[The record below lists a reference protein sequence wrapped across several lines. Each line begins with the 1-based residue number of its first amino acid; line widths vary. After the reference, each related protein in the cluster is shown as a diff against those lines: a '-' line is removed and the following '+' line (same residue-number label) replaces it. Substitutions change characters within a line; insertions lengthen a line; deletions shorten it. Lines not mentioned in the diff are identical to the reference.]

1 MRILIVEDDNILADG
16 LLRSMREAK
25 YAADCLTNGEDADN
39 VLLQEAHDLVILDL
53 GLPRMDGFQ
62 VLQRLRQRKSRIPV
76 LILTARGLLEDR
88 VKGFD
93 LGADDY
99 LAKPFDLP
107 ELVARVKALLRRSYD
122 NNSNELCLGSLCL
135 DIKGQRVT
143 VARKTLE
150 LSAREIGVLE
160 ILLRRPGSVVS
171 KGQILEGFCDWDS
184 DVSDN
189 AIEVYIHRLR
199 RKLADS
205 GVIIRTV
212 RGLGYLLDQSSDE

>member
-1 MRILIVEDDNILADG
+1 VRILIIEDDHVLADG
-16 LLRSMREAK
+16 LLRSMREAG
-25 YAADCLTNGEDADN
+25 YTADCLTTGEDADN
-39 VLLQEAHDLVILDL
+39 VLSQETHDLVILDL

-62 VLQRLRQRKSRIPV
+62 VLQRLRQRQSWIPV
-76 LILTARGLLEDR
+76 LILTARGSLEDR
-88 VKGFD
+88 VRGLD

-99 LAKPFDLP
+99 LAKPFDLA
-107 ELVARVKALLRRSYD
+107 ELIARVRALTRRVYSG
-122 NNSNELCLGSLCL
+122 NNNELCLGSLCL

-143 VARKTLE
+143 VEGNALE
-150 LSAREIGVLE
+150 ISAREIGVLE

-171 KGQILEGFCDWDS
+171 KRQILEGVCDWDS

-199 RKLADS
+199 KKLADS

-212 RGLGYLLDQSSDE
+212 RGLGYILAHSNDD